1 MLFIFT
7 LGLKVMTNYN
17 LEDAHLEE
25 GRESSGGV
33 FQRQLNNLD

>member
-25 GRESSGGV
+25 GREFWRV